1 MAIKIVD
8 SFGKD
13 DVNYELVE
21 KLQDFLF
28 DGDKV
33 RDCTF
38 STADRIDAM
47 LADYYRKCG
56 FQTIVDEDDG
66 PPKDD
71 TGERLYYIGKSIE
84 WLESRVANLEDNM
97 KKILSDNN
105 EFKKL
110 RMAEALVMHKIGDK
124 E

>member
-8 SFGKD
+8 SFDKD

-28 DGDKV
+28 DGEKV

-47 LADYYRKCG
+47 LADYYRKRG
-56 FQTIVDEDDG
+56 FQTLLNEDEEPSEDS
-66 PPKDD
+66 P
-71 TGERLYYIGKSIE
+71 GERCYYIGKSIE

-110 RMAEALVMHKIGDK
+110 RMAEALVMHKIGDN